1 MTDCNPVM
9 TPVDK
14 GLHLQKGEDTTYDNR
29 KEFQALT
36 RSLTYAAMS
45 THPDIAYITQFLS
58 QSNKNPNQQDWKAGK
73 RVLRYLKGT
82 KDIGI
87 VYRRDPEP

>member
-1 MTDCNPVM
+1 
-9 TPVDK
+9 
-14 GLHLQKGEDTTYDNR
+14 
-29 KEFQALT
+29 
-36 RSLTYAAMS
+36 MS